1 MALRRGP
8 GLLCAVPTSG
18 AAVLALQA
26 QRPDGRGRLGQRRRG
41 TRAVRVRCSGGSP
54 GACGGPC
61 RAVWPRAGS
70 RRERQ
75 VQQELGGQKAEGGA
89 SWDVPTGAAM
99 GVLHIRASSTPSSSM
114 APQNVDPWTLRSD
127 VQARATQTRDGT
139 WTRGPAFLPV
149 PRGDPEPRGQAAPC
163 VGPVHMHA
171 GLGCTRARSRRPP
184 PRGRSIHAALGTRHA
199 APLQPA
205 APSARACGPAFLPLP
220 QDAASQGAVP
230 LGAPHAPGAPAAT
243 ASPSRGPGLLAGLP
257 RLTSPA
263 AGGSAGGSP
272 GGSAG
277 DSRCPAA
284 AQPFCP
290 SRGLGRPPHMPPSA
304 PRVPVRPARRPP
316 RRRLRPCGR
325 SVHLAQKPSS
335 TIPSCTRR
343 ARPALAAG
351 RPFSR
356 HSPLSLLGVLLETLV
371 W

>member
-1 MALRRGP
+1 MVAVRAAAEAGCPGRRQPRLCCVRPARAPLPLGLQPPSRGSCRHLPLSSACLGKGMLTAACCPVGAAVEAALRPSCCVREDPMGREGWPGPPPHRARGHPRATEPGWGETHPACRGTSPSTLGTALALRRGP

-26 QRPDGRGRLGQRRRG
+26 QRPDGRSRPGQRRRG
-41 TRAVRVRCSGGSP
+41 TRAVRARCSGGSP

-163 VGPVHMHA
+163 I
-171 GLGCTRARSRRPP
+171 GCV
-184 PRGRSIHAALGTRHA
+184 
-199 APLQPA
+199 
-205 APSARACGPAFLPLP
+205 F
-220 QDAASQGAVP
+220 
-230 LGAPHAPGAPAAT
+230 
-243 ASPSRGPGLLAGLP
+243 
-257 RLTSPA
+257 
-263 AGGSAGGSP
+263 
-272 GGSAG
+272 
-277 DSRCPAA
+277 
-284 AQPFCP
+284 
-290 SRGLGRPPHMPPSA
+290 
-304 PRVPVRPARRPP
+304 
-316 RRRLRPCGR
+316 
-325 SVHLAQKPSS
+325 SS
-335 TIPSCTRR
+335 C
-343 ARPALAAG
+343 
-351 RPFSR
+351 
-356 HSPLSLLGVLLETLV
+356 
-371 W
+371 

>member
-1 MALRRGP
+1 M
-8 GLLCAVPTSG
+8 
-18 AAVLALQA
+18 
-26 QRPDGRGRLGQRRRG
+26 
-41 TRAVRVRCSGGSP
+41 RARCSGGSP

-184 PRGRSIHAALGTRHA
+184 PGGRSVRAAPGPRHA

-230 LGAPHAPGAPAAT
+230 LGAPHAPGDRPPLRAPHAAPAC
-243 ASPSRGPGLLAGLP
+243 
-257 RLTSPA
+257 SPA
-263 AGGSAGGSP
+263 CLVSHRQPRGAARG
-272 GGSAG
+272 
-277 DSRCPAA
+277 A
-284 AQPFCP
+284 AQGAAGAP
-290 SRGLGRPPHMPPSA
+290 RPLSPSA
-304 PRVPVRPARRPP
+304 PLVAWAVRPTCHRPPRAASPPAPSQALRTQRPPCSKTLKHDSLLHTTCSSSPGRRPP
-316 RRRLRPCGR
+316 FLSAFTPQPAGCFTRDSRL
-325 SVHLAQKPSS
+325 VTPSQ
-335 TIPSCTRR
+335 
-343 ARPALAAG
+343 
-351 RPFSR
+351 
-356 HSPLSLLGVLLETLV
+356 
-371 W
+371 